1 MREIGRR
8 RDGAERREFGHGEAH
23 QIALAGARVGH
34 IIEPGRLGRGG
45 HRGGLA
51 EVGGFHDRHIGRHRA
66 GENAPGST
74 PVSRPDRRGGWT
86 RSFPPNG
93 SKPKRARPICPS
105 SMPRSEERRV
115 GKEWVSKCRARW
127 TPYHDKKTKQR
138 EDTYQSDSLVL
149 HN

>member
-1 MREIGRR
+1 MREIGLR

-66 GENAPGST
+66 GEHAPGST
-74 PVSRPDRRGGWT
+74 PVSRPDRTGGWT

-93 SKPKRARPICPS
+93 SKPNWAGPTCGPSLPPISFPNHPATPAPASRPPTS
-105 SMPRSEERRV
+105 PPTRPPP
-115 GKEWVSKCRARW
+115 CR
-127 TPYHDKKTKQR
+127 PPP
-138 EDTYQSDSLVL
+138 LP
-149 HN
+149 